1 MFAGAAVLCEAQG
14 HLPTHMVVEI
24 IHLPAINIHMN
35 NIWFLAFPRPAGESL
50 WPQGRPKSFYKDCHW
65 LTQANPGSSPLDYF
79 KSTDMG
85 S

>member
-1 MFAGAAVLCEAQG
+1 MISSMANWVFCSRYQQVAIQVFAGAAVLCEAQG

-50 WPQGRPKSFYKDCHW
+50 
-65 LTQANPGSSPLDYF
+65 
-79 KSTDMG
+79 
-85 S
+85 